1 MLAYHKH
8 HREFNDGMRRTH
20 GDMSGSIMGGR
31 EDMFKDMDNMMNS
44 MMRGFGGN
52 MVSSIL
58 VANPYFH

>member
-1 MLAYHKH
+1 
-8 HREFNDGMRRTH
+8 MRRTR
-20 GDMSGSIMGGR
+20 GEMPGSIMGGR

-58 VANPYFH
+58 VANPYSHYSSGQSIFSLF

>member
-1 MLAYHKH
+1 MP
-8 HREFNDGMRRTH
+8 
-20 GDMSGSIMGGR
+20 GSIMGGR

-58 VANPYFH
+58 VYSGQSIFSLNLRKVL